1 MNLWL
6 CGTFCVALWSAE
18 AQSVSSCWVSAHL
31 VLWDLWNIKKSSL
44 WSHDSLDKPSHATRR
59 NPGQDRHDFNR
70 GPDIMSAVLFLF
82 HKLFPG
88 LCFFADEWPRLNCF
102 LIFYHCT
109 TSVAGSLIEILDCQ
123 GLSIFH
129 RRGWLLF
136 AFALWCVAERRAQ
149 AAIFQGRLHFD
160 SRNKSRLRIPG
171 CHLSIFLSF
180 LIRQS
185 AS

>member
-1 MNLWL
+1 
-6 CGTFCVALWSAE
+6 
-18 AQSVSSCWVSAHL
+18 
-31 VLWDLWNIKKSSL
+31 
-44 WSHDSLDKPSHATRR
+44 
-59 NPGQDRHDFNR
+59 
-70 GPDIMSAVLFLF
+70 MSAVLFLF
-82 HKLFPG
+82 HKFFPG

-102 LIFYHCT
+102 LVFYHCA

-129 RRGWLLF
+129 RRGWLLLLF

-160 SRNKSRLRIPG
+160 SRNKSRLRIAG
-171 CHLSIFLSF
+171 RHLSIFLSF

-185 AS
+185 ASLKKKPPSHEVIYVRKNICFSVMELFKTCVSPFPKT